1 MTKSHYFSV
10 FPFDKSEYFRVV
22 LIRKNCIEGPLYIF
36 LEACY
41 SLAPTNFNLDWKLI
55 ITSLQFDTL
64 TFSIL
69 LIVTCSILLLVHGFC
84 SHPGKGSRGL
94 FSRCGILVQ
103 SLTDLTPHCQVF
115 FFFVKQWGC
124 QRRYAPVP
132 CCWQLV
138 EKRWKWL
145 GREWLR
151 LSTRCELVLLFCS
164 RE

>member
-1 MTKSHYFSV
+1 MLKRVYSTKVSGIKMTKSHYFSV

-115 FFFVKQWGC
+115 FFLSSNGDAKEGMLQC
-124 QRRYAPVP
+124 
-132 CCWQLV
+132 LV
-138 EKRWKWL
+138 ADN
-145 GREWLR
+145 
-151 LSTRCELVLLFCS
+151 
-164 RE
+164 